1 MSELNGGADALG
13 TAMLVSS
20 LGGVGVGA
28 ALLLTP
34 PPPPQPAKAAAATSN
49 TVINGYFIERYPFVL
64 TVCRSHGIDLYLSS
78 RVSPSRDE
86 RWTSIRE
93 SDSWTTPVATEYC
106 IQSTRNVN
114 GITRLPGDSHLLRQ
128 EIHRGIHV
136 RAGVRSRATPSGN

>member
-49 TVINGYFIERYPFVL
+49 TVINGYFILRAPFPTIFPLLVHR
-64 TVCRSHGIDLYLSS
+64 VVPDS
-78 RVSPSRDE
+78 RRVHVGVEPHVDQTTTASPDSRA
-86 RWTSIRE
+86 S
-93 SDSWTTPVATEYC
+93 ALTEYC
-106 IQSTRNVN
+106 IQFM
-114 GITRLPGDSHLLRQ
+114 Q
-128 EIHRGIHV
+128 M
-136 RAGVRSRATPSGN
+136 